1 MDQPD
6 TQQGPAQTSDS
17 NTSGDYLGYGDY
29 ADTLWARI
37 LAALNKD
44 ALAPPAANGEKPLG
58 DDPLVVGIF
67 GEWGAGKSRLLKL
80 IERKAEVLA
89 KERVTARQTNIGQDL
104 TVPVFFQPWKY
115 EHEAHLLLPLLL
127 HILVDLE
134 RILKLAYTPTESVA
148 QAVHKTGDAVI
159 AFIPLAI
166 DKLKGLLTGSKA
178 ALAASDPTGSTAIA
192 LGVVGVLTAIL
203 PKLKKSGSAA
213 AIDLSL
219 QGDGRSYYEI
229 HKILKQITR
238 PQKHEHTHPG
248 IKLGQDIRINFVIF
262 IDDLDRCLPEK
273 AVETLELIK
282 TIFNAES
289 FAFVLALDEEVV
301 ERGIGHRYKDYTLVG
316 KKPEMPITGFEYLE
330 KIVHLP
336 FRLPALTQ
344 AQALGFMAQ
353 YESQLIAQR
362 LPHAKQREAWF
373 TDKKISASVAYNE
386 QMESRTTAVLKT
398 IDFGQIGDDTKAA
411 IDSDRRSSKLHLQ
424 ESDELLLNLAALVT
438 HSFDAY
444 VPRKLIR
451 VIELFHQVLDVLDQ
465 RETHK
470 MLQVGGNAKETADP
484 RIVLAHIL
492 LQLFQ
497 PDLHRTLRRSKTG
510 FDVLLK
516 AFAPTA
522 QGTADKQRQLSERVS
537 DADLLHWAVYGAG
550 GTPPTS
556 LRMAALRVVDKALD
570 EGRRYTSQRLLL
582 LIVERLL
589 EHRAIQRHMFD
600 PLRLFAALQAST
612 QASGVALPDDT
623 RWIYGFLAAK
633 PDTLG
638 WPADDA
644 LPVLRRI
651 EPATVTGRATSEQ
664 SQPST
669 SARQAHDWRT
679 PVNVSDIDGL
689 FLTLISPEEPEQRRV
704 AEVAGLQPGQVM
716 TSRNAA
722 DLLAA
727 CKSRFIKPPAPGA
740 ADAGDAERR
749 QRLLRG
755 LQYLAPHIS
764 REDGRKFWELV
775 KDVPHGGDLGEPLE
789 DIDQLHA
796 RELWADVRS
805 TLGQDPRFDDT
816 RRYGTNPDS
825 SKNSSGV
832 PLHLPKERSK
842 VWETQGLSDKDANAV
857 EPIPGFVRIP
867 GGSFQMGQANAPDN
881 IPRDITIE
889 QPFYIARHL
898 TTVDQYA
905 SFVDDGGYLQD
916 GWWDAKGIEW
926 REGLFDSEVGDAE
939 YREYLARRTYDLRNA
954 PLGWEDQRS
963 RGSRPVTCLSWF
975 EARAYARWLQ
985 ERLSG
990 GGPYMTLFAPKAALA
1005 GYKVVL
1011 PTEAQWERAARAQD
1025 ILTCDAQRV
1034 WPWQGDDNA
1043 AHLKA
1048 NIEASKI
1055 ARASVVGLFESNP
1068 VGLHDMAGNVWEW
1081 QDNLYSRQ
1089 MRTMQQRCL
1098 QDAELT
1104 PREDLQQ
1111 GLFPI
1116 RGGSCLDPAANARC
1130 ARRFRLLPDY
1140 WHSANGFRVV
1150 LSRANLKSEM

>member
-1 MDQPD
+1 MN
-6 TQQGPAQTSDS
+6 QQTTPQTAAQTAQPPAD
-17 NTSGDYLGYGDY
+17 GDYLGYNDY

-44 ALAPPAANGEKPLG
+44 ALAAKDANGEKPLG

-80 IERKAEVLA
+80 IERKAEALA
-89 KERVTARQTNIGQDL
+89 KERVEARQTNISQDL

-134 RILKLAYTPTESVA
+134 RILKLAQTPTEGLA

-159 AFIPLAI
+159 AFLPQAI
-166 DKLKGLLTGSKA
+166 YKLKGLLISSKA
-178 ALAASDPTGSTAIA
+178 ALAVSDPTGSTAIA
-192 LGVVGVLTAIL
+192 LGLAGALTAIL
-203 PKLKKSGSAA
+203 PKLKKPGSTAA
-213 AIDLSL
+213 KDFSL
-219 QGDGRSYYEI
+219 EDDGRSYYEI

-238 PQKHEHTHPG
+238 PQKYEFTHPT
-248 IKLGQDIRINFVIF
+248 IQLKHDIRINFVIF

-301 ERGIGHRYKDYTLVG
+301 ERGIGHRYKDYALVG

-344 AQALGFMAQ
+344 AQALGFMTE
-353 YESQLIAQR
+353 YETQLI
-362 LPHAKQREAWF
+362 KQRAPNATPRDPWF
-373 TDKKISASVAYNE
+373 KEKKLSVSDGLKEKIHNQTDAHTQE
-386 QMESRTTAVLKT
+386 FLKP
-398 IDFGQIGDDTKAA
+398 DA
-411 IDSDRRSSKLHLQ
+411 LV
-424 ESDELLLNLAALVT
+424 LNLAALVI

-451 VIELFHQVLDVLDQ
+451 VVELFHQVLDVLGQ
-465 RETHK
+465 RETHAA
-470 MLQVGGNAKETADP
+470 LQVGGNADSTADP

-516 AFAPTA
+516 AFAPAA

-550 GTPPTS
+550 DLPPTS

-570 EGRRYTSQRLLL
+570 EGQRYTSQRLLL

-589 EHRAIQRHMFD
+589 EHRAIQRHVFD

-623 RWIYGFLAAK
+623 RWMYGLLVAK

-638 WPADDA
+638 LVTEEAQH
-644 LPVLRRI
+644 VLRRV
-651 EPATVTGRATSEQ
+651 ELVVVTGTASTAQ
-664 SQPST
+664 SQLST
-669 SARQAHDWRT
+669 GIGHVSDGRLE
-679 PVNVSDIDGL
+679 VNVSDIDGV

-722 DLLAA
+722 DLLVA
-727 CKSRFIKPPAPGA
+727 CDNRFLKTQASSTLVVDDP
-740 ADAGDAERR
+740 ERR

-755 LQYLAPHIS
+755 LKYLAPHIPRS
-764 REDGRKFWELV
+764 DGERFWDLV
-775 KDVPHGGDLGEPLE
+775 KDVLHGGELGEPLA
-789 DIDQLHA
+789 DMDQLQA

-805 TLGQDPRFDDT
+805 TLGQDPRFDRET
-816 RRYGTNPDS
+816 LYGAKEEDEESIP
-825 SKNSSGV
+825 GI
-832 PLHLPKERSK
+832 PLYLPKERSS
-842 VWETQGLSDKDANAV
+842 VWKSQSLNDKQVQGI
-857 EPIPGFVRIP
+857 EPIPGFTRVSYDP
-867 GGSFQMGQANAPDN
+867 TFQLSDASGQSNVDSN
-881 IPRDITIE
+881 I
-889 QPFYIARHL
+889 FYIARTL

-905 SFVDDGGYLQD
+905 AFIDDGGYHDDKAALWGGQ
-916 GWWDAKGIEW
+916 GRAWLTGAWDDAIRSDEKLKERLAK
-926 REGLFDSEVGDAE
+926 RPKAE
-939 YREYLARRTYDLRNA
+939 RHQPAHWA
-954 PLGWEDQRS
+954 QQQAH
-963 RGSRPVTCLSWF
+963 GSRAVWGTNWF
-975 EARAYARWLQ
+975 EARAYARWLDAKLRQ
-985 ERLSG
+985 KLDAVAQTAGSG
-990 GGPYMTLFAPKAALA
+990 SKRYE
-1005 GYKVVL
+1005 VRL
-1011 PTEAQWERAARAQD
+1011 PTEVQWERAARSANATNAHP
-1025 ILTCDAQRV
+1025 IASKLGDAGY
-1034 WPWQGDDNA
+1034 WPWVRDA
-1043 AHLKA
+1043 ATAKLPAHLQA
-1048 NIEASKI
+1048 NIDASKI
-1055 ARASVVGLFESNP
+1055 GRASVVGLFAPNP
-1068 VGLHDMAGNVWEW
+1068 LAANDLAGNLWEW
-1081 QDNLYSRQ
+1081 QDNLYAGLGWRNAWE
-1089 MRTMQQRCL
+1089 RI
-1098 QDAELT
+1098 
-1104 PREDLQQ
+1104 EDQKDDSGRPNGDWLPAK
-1111 GLFPI
+1111 GDLLNGKSARPAL
-1116 RGGSCLDPAANARC
+1116 RGGSWGNSADFARC
-1130 ARRFRLLPDY
+1130 SSRNWIDPDF
-1140 WHSANGFRVV
+1140 WNGSIGFRVV
-1150 LSRANLKSEM
+1150 LSLVSLKSET